1 MTKLRTVIQI
11 GADGK
16 QAARVFAGLKDD
28 ANELDDAGER
38 AGLSFSRAADAMGDM
53 PGPLGAAAG
62 FMTGPAGLVAGAGAL
77 GAAVFKA
84 ADAAAEAAVEVGTLA
99 ELTSTS
105 TEEAS
110 KLASVFGKAGVE
122 GKDLSDIMLQTAGV
136 LADDA
141 DLAEQ
146 LGVNLSDGATSAT
159 VFQQA
164 VDAWR
169 LTDELERGVLGAKL
183 FGEEGV
189 RQMSTVIKRVD
200 DLGDAMDNVDES
212 VVFSDADVSQ
222 AIEYENTMADLSEEM
237 KGLAISVGQTAI
249 PALSQ
254 LFEVLN
260 TATSIPGLPKT
271 EEIAEFEAEI
281 QRSVNR
287 FETIE
292 AATRAYWKATFK
304 GYRAELVQTE
314 SLLSGVK
321 TETELAA
328 EAARDY
334 AEDVKSIDD
343 AFKAISDRLSREQMI
358 VDLAGQFDTLRE
370 KAEDAW
376 IKTAEGADD
385 AKEAQEAYE
394 QELRN
399 TQREI
404 VGIGKEIGLLP
415 STVETLIE
423 VSDNGSIADV
433 EERIQNLIRNRELQI
448 LVRERDLPGQNGPS
462 DPNTPWSIPPP
473 GTVVNVTM
481 HGQASSRE
489 MANAVAQWTANG

>member
-28 ANELDDAGER
+28 ANELDDASQR
-38 AGLSFSRAADAMGDM
+38 AGYSMESIGDAASGI
-53 PGPLGAAAG
+53 PGPLGDVAG
-62 FMTGPAGLVAGAGAL
+62 LMTGPAGIAAGAAAI
-77 GAAVFKA
+77 GAALWGAAKA
-84 ADAAAEAAVEVGTLA
+84 AIAVGEEAQTTAFALNATV
-99 ELTSTS
+99 
-105 TEEAS
+105 EEAS
-110 KLASVFGKAGVE
+110 RLNVAMGQFGVE
-122 GKDLSDIMLQTAGV
+122 ANDAVDIALQVTGA
-136 LADDA
+136 LADSTEIAEKLGFEAGEVIAPMDGVKA
-141 DLAEQ
+141 SIDSWDL
-146 LGVNLSDGATSAT
+146 
-159 VFQQA
+159 
-164 VDAWR
+164 
-169 LTDELERGVLGAKL
+169 LTPVERMKI

-189 RQMSTVIKRVD
+189 RQVAKLQRDGRSLSDIMAGLSDFQVI
-200 DLGDAMDNVDES
+200 DA
-212 VVFSDADVSQ
+212 
-222 AIEYENTMADLSEEM
+222 
-237 KGLAISVGQTAI
+237 
-249 PALSQ
+249 
-254 LFEVLN
+254 
-260 TATSIPGLPKT
+260 
-271 EEIAEFEAEI
+271 
-281 QRSVNR
+281 R
-287 FETIE
+287 E
-292 AATRAYWKATFK
+292 AAKLEKTDAKMRELAAT
-304 GYRAELVQTE
+304 AE
-314 SLLSGVK
+314 GVK
-321 TETELAA
+321 TEVGVGVVGSLNDTQNVMEQIGDLWPDVLPDLQGWSA
-328 EAARDY
+328 EATTALVSPFAGLMGVISDDLY
-334 AEDVKSIDD
+334 GAVDSTNTKFQQLPDSIDD
-343 AFKAISDRLSREQMI
+343 ATASVSDAASATAGWAGETRSLDDAFKEINDRLSREQMI

-370 KAEDAW
+370 KAEAAW

-385 AKEAQEAYE
+385 AKEAQEDYD

-462 DPNTPWSIPPP
+462 DPNTEWTQSPP

>member
-1 MTKLRTVIQI
+1 
-11 GADGK
+11 
-16 QAARVFAGLKDD
+16 
-28 ANELDDAGER
+28 
-38 AGLSFSRAADAMGDM
+38 
-53 PGPLGAAAG
+53 
-62 FMTGPAGLVAGAGAL
+62 
-77 GAAVFKA
+77 
-84 ADAAAEAAVEVGTLA
+84 
-99 ELTSTS
+99 
-105 TEEAS
+105 
-110 KLASVFGKAGVE
+110 
-122 GKDLSDIMLQTAGV
+122 
-136 LADDA
+136 
-141 DLAEQ
+141 
-146 LGVNLSDGATSAT
+146 
-159 VFQQA
+159 
-164 VDAWR
+164 
-169 LTDELERGVLGAKL
+169 
-183 FGEEGV
+183 
-189 RQMSTVIKRVD
+189 
-200 DLGDAMDNVDES
+200 MDNVDES

-222 AIEYENTMADLSEEM
+222 AIEYENTVADLSEEM
-237 KGLAISVGQTAI
+237 KGLAISVGETAI
-249 PALSQ
+249 PVLSQ

-260 TATSIPGLPKT
+260 AVTSVPGLPNT
-271 EEIAEFEAEI
+271 EELAVADAEI

-287 FETIE
+287 REAIE
-292 AATRAYWKATFK
+292 AATRAYWTATFK
-304 GYRAELVQTE
+304 GYRAQLLQTE
-314 SLLSGVK
+314 SRLSGVK

-370 KAEDAW
+370 KAEAAW

-385 AKEAQEAYE
+385 AKEAQEDYE

-462 DPNTPWSIPPP
+462 DPNTPWSISPP